1 MRRRHQFRSPQH
13 KLINVFQRSRDRWR
27 DRAKAYHEQIRQLRV
42 RIRDVEASRD
52 HWRAKYFERGGA
64 GAADEQ
70 DGEAPAGEPPGAEPL
85 LPVLGAA
92 GQLWLEAASTE
103 SAIAR
108 LEVAQA
114 DGQVMEWELLG
125 PAPSAQVAARASA
138 PTGEHARG
146 HHYPLVI
153 MVVALDWVCVANTSF
168 RATAQCFGVLAAVRS
183 PKADSPSFWT
193 IRNWVLRLGLYEVRR
208 PKPRAEDWVFIVDSS
223 IAVGLHKAL
232 VILGVR
238 LETMQQHGFNL
249 RHQDVSTL
257 ELQVLRH
264 CDGPTVRE
272 SLEAAAQAVGV
283 PRLIVS
289 DASGELRK
297 ALSLFQADH
306 PGVDWN
312 HDVTH
317 RFALLLEKELGGQPW
332 WQQFI
337 TQVNQCRQR
346 TQQTAWSHLQPPA
359 PRTKARWLNVRPL
372 VSWALA
378 VLDYRR
384 REAPVAEDFAR
395 HFGWLENYREP
406 LEEARQL
413 ITVLEQTAR
422 QLKHEGLNEQQVQQC
437 AQLVQPLSTSQKVR
451 AFADKVLDFLRE
463 QVRAVKAGETLL
475 NTSDVIESLFGK
487 FKALLSRS
495 PLHAITAGVLLIG
508 ALTSE
513 RTPAVI
519 QQAMET
525 IKSADVQAWFAANGE
540 PTLLSKR
547 REALSPKKG
556 TDPA

>member
-1 MRRRHQFRSPQH
+1 MAGLRPGDRP
-13 KLINVFQRSRDRWR
+13 LRSRP
-27 DRAKAYHEQIRQLRV
+27 Y
-42 RIRDVEASRD
+42 
-52 HWRAKYFERGGA
+52 
-64 GAADEQ
+64 
-70 DGEAPAGEPPGAEPL
+70 
-85 LPVLGAA
+85 PVLSAA
-92 GQLWLEAASTE
+92 GLPWPEPAPTE
-103 SAIAR
+103 PAIAR
-108 LEVAQA
+108 FEVAQA

-125 PAPSAQVAARASA
+125 AAPSAQGLGQAPA
-138 PTGEHARG
+138 PTGERARG
-146 HHYPLVI
+146 HHYALAI
-153 MVVALDWVCVANTSF
+153 MVLALDWVCVANTSF
-168 RATAQCFGVLAAVRS
+168 RATARCFAVLAAVES
-183 PKADSPSFWT
+183 PGAESPSFWT
-193 IRNWVLRLGLYEVRR
+193 IRDWVLRLGLYEVERS
-208 PKPRAEDWVFIVDSS
+208 KPRAADWVFIVDSS

-238 LETMQQHGFNL
+238 LQTMKEHGFNL

-257 ELQVLRH
+257 ELEVLRR
-264 CDGPTVRE
+264 CNGPTVLE

-297 ALSLFQADH
+297 ALSQFQATH

-317 RFALLLEKELGGQPW
+317 RFALLLERELGGQPW
-332 WQQFI
+332 WQEFMS
-337 TQVNQCRQR
+337 QVNQCRQH

-384 REAPVAEDFAR
+384 REAPAGEDFAR
-395 HFGWLENYREP
+395 HFGWLENYRQP
-406 LEEARQL
+406 LEEALQL
-413 ITVLEQTAR
+413 IRVLEETAR
-422 QLKHEGLNEQQVQQC
+422 QLKHEGLNEQQVQKC
-437 AQLVQPLSTSQKVR
+437 AQLVEPLSTSQKVR

-495 PLHAITAGVLLIG
+495 PLHAITAAVLLIG

-519 QQAMET
+519 QQAMQT
-525 IKSADVQAWFAANGE
+525 VKSTDVHTWFADNGE

-547 REALSPKKG
+547 RKALSPKKELKEG